1 MNFTSFLGKI
11 SRTNIGTIVRRKLIS
26 KGNVVFPMY
35 HVSLNGKVKC
45 IYQIDS
51 FFNDVRPSLN

>member
-35 HVSLNGKVKC
+35 HVSLNGKVKNHVHL
-45 IYQIDS
+45 S
-51 FFNDVRPSLN
+51 N